1 MTIPSVVFLL
11 VIAVFIISWIVR
23 KTRSLVAEVTTF
35 VCLAIVFVIYP
46 PVRQV
51 IEFIISWVVYG
62 FRLIIDR
69 MQSRSVTEGPN
80 FNFGTNTRF
89 ADFVIIAVL
98 GFLAIALGSVYGAG
112 AKNKRMFLGFIV
124 RIFNLLLFAGFLIYY
139 SGVSLPG
146 IPILDNLR
154 IDMPTISV
162 PDINVTGG
170 TGPNPLGPFIDWARW
185 IVLGIAFF
193 FLMLLFFSP
202 PMTTVKPGQTGKPR
216 PRYGLLIFVGTGLA
230 IAIAVV
236 AFGAGGIVRR

>member
-11 VIAVFIISWIVR
+11 VIAVLVISWVVR
-23 KTRSLVAEVTTF
+23 KARSLVAEITTF

-46 PVRQV
+46 PVRQL
-51 IEFIISWVVYG
+51 IEFIISWITYG
-62 FRLIIDR
+62 FRLLVDR
-69 MQSRSVTEGPN
+69 LQGRAVTPGPN
-80 FNFGTNTRF
+80 FNFGTNTRI

-98 GFLAIALGSVYGAG
+98 GFLSIALGSVYGAS
-112 AKNKRMFLGFIV
+112 AKNKRLILGFIV
-124 RIFNLLLFAGFLIYY
+124 RVFNLLLFAGFLIYY

-146 IPILDNLR
+146 VPILDNLR

-162 PDINVTGG
+162 PDINVTGA

-202 PMTTVKPGQTGKPR
+202 PFTTVKPGQPGKPR
-216 PRYGLLIFVGTGLA
+216 PRYGLLLFVGTGLA
-230 IAIAVV
+230 IAVAVV